1 MTRIT
6 DLHQD
11 VETAQDA
18 VLGDLDADERVRM
31 FLKAAAEGQDDRIET
46 LRDSA
51 PRYEYKTRDLEF
63 THGAIEAYSLSSAAN
78 AELER
83 LYTAMMMY
91 ETARNMH
98 VAVVLLNEALEQLS
112 QGHFTVDEYGNAD
125 TPASWPHDY
134 GPQYD
139 PDESRLAGKYRE
151 LWDRNDLELA
161 FDPEDR
167 SRPFFAAMA
176 ADGLLGYRTEVMEN
190 YAPAGMAR
198 AEKHLIDTVAE
209 FYRAFHTYRRLA
221 EEHHDMT
228 LDEFLGAS
236 QTEKRPFD
244 DMTGPRRLTE
254 EKCRDVLERM
264 QLYIDAYEESQQKV
278 GEMLA
283 EGAPD
288 AVDGL
293 DDDEIAATGELMQ
306 EYDLD
311 DMVEADVAE
320 LAEELEDAPGL

>member
-18 VLGDLDADERVRM
+18 VLGGLDADERVRM
-31 FLKAAAEGQDDRIET
+31 FLKAAAEGKEDRIEM

-51 PRYEYKTRDLEF
+51 PRYEYETRDLEF
-63 THGAIEAYSLSSAAN
+63 THGAIEAVSLSSAAN

-278 GEMLA
+278 GEVLA